1 MRPPNLTNWQII
13 VLTATLFSLV
23 HYPFVWLMI
32 PTFVLALVYGYLFL
46 KERNIYVLGFFHGWL
61 GAICFYT
68 IVDRDPFVEIFL
80 R

>member
-1 MRPPNLTNWQII
+1 
-13 VLTATLFSLV
+13 
-23 HYPFVWLMI
+23 MI

>member
-1 MRPPNLTNWQII
+1 
-13 VLTATLFSLV
+13 
-23 HYPFVWLMI
+23 MI
-32 PTFVLALVYGYLFL
+32 PTFVLALVYGYL